1 MVPMEA
7 DRDQPQISL
16 NMIGKQGGI
25 INEKIKMNHMKKI
38 LNSVIVL
45 AVVAACMIPVGC
57 QKENKVVTL
66 NAQIDNSGSSKVYI
80 NNVTPCWVNGDGIFI
95 NTSGSY
101 TISSAS
107 SNTAVI
113 QNVSESSPYRAV
125 YPASIVTSTSTDIS
139 SSSSVSVTLPRT
151 QYYTETTDGNQ
162 VVPVPMGAYLT
173 SGTMLQFHNI
183 CSLVKVNITNGL
195 SDNSEFTLSGIEM
208 VAASATLSG
217 AGTATVEE
225 SSSTI
230 EMDTWSETSTTT
242 AKAVTLSFI
251 DTSNA
256 EIVSGASTI
265 ANGSTKSF
273 YIICPPFSTAQ
284 TVTFQL
290 LVGNQ
295 YFAKFELGNKSLS
308 ANSIANVNL
317 TVTSLQLL
325 SDLFTV
331 NSSGSQVQFSKGN
344 LQWSYTGGGSSATTH
359 STATTSTTGYNSGTF
374 RFAEHQYD
382 VIGAN
387 AGNTSDETARTSTS
401 NSSWIDLFNYGTSGY
416 DDKYPYSL
424 SEYENSNIA
433 GTNYDWGVFN
443 AILNGTNTDA
453 AGTWRTPTSNEWAY
467 VITSRAVG
475 STNKTSTINGVAN
488 VSYAK
493 ATVNGVC
500 GLLLFPDVFVWPPQV
515 DHYPLFNVNSADFS
529 STVYTLTEWQ
539 ALEEMNVIFLP
550 ATGHRKSESTTVE
563 FVVNRGLYWSSSYR
577 SSSSGS
583 KAGHGGNSSSS
594 KAVALIFQ
602 FKDPDSNHQG
612 NTSGS
617 DSGSNAQAGEPG
629 DCNMGRA
636 VRLVKDASST
646 SSAK

>member
-1 MVPMEA
+1 MAPTTN
-7 DRDQPQISL
+7 RDQPQISL
-16 NMIGKQGGI
+16 NTIGKQGGI
-25 INEKIKMNHMKKI
+25 INEKNMMNYMKKI

-45 AVVAACMIPVGC
+45 AVIAACMIPAGC

-66 NAQIDNSGSSKVYI
+66 NAKIDNTGSSKVYI
-80 NNVTPCWVNGDGIFI
+80 NNITPYWVDGDGIFI

-113 QNVSESSPYRAV
+113 QNVNESSPYRAV
-125 YPASIVTSTSTDIS
+125 YPASIVTSTDIS

-151 QYYTETTDGNQ
+151 QYYAETTDGNQ

-195 SDNSEFTLSGIEM
+195 SGNSEFTLSGIEM

-230 EMDTWSETSTTT
+230 EMETWSETSTTT

-251 DTSNA
+251 NTSNE

-295 YFAKFELGNKSLS
+295 YFAKFELENKSLS

-359 STATTSTTGYNSGTF
+359 STATTGYTSGTF
-374 RFAEHQYD
+374 RFAENQYD

-387 AGNTSDETARTSTS
+387 AGNTSNENARISTS

-416 DDKYPYSL
+416 NSKYPYSL
-424 SEYENSNIA
+424 SAYNNSSIA
-433 GTNYDWGVFN
+433 STNYDWGVFN
-443 AILNGTNTDA
+443 AILNGTNIDA

-529 STVYTLTEWQ
+529 STVYNLTEWQ

-550 ATGHRKSESTTVE
+550 ATGHRKSGSTTVE

-577 SSSSGS
+577 SSSS
-583 KAGHGGNSSSS
+583 SS

-612 NTSGS
+612 HTSGS

-636 VRLVKDASST
+636 VRLVKDATST
-646 SSAK
+646 SSSK